1 MGEMNMIYEL
11 ERSDFYRCK
20 DLLSGEG
27 NVEVNAI
34 IEGNNTGRVFVDNI
48 TSPRSGLVLLGNND
62 GSFLIGDTNHNSF
75 NELQQFILEDLK
87 TLGMDYYEVAGTHPF
102 WNETI
107 LTIFNDK
114 TIQKW
119 TQKVFKI
126 TEESYL
132 KEDCPNIEGIY
143 QTEKL
148 TKAILTSNEIINS
161 KEIRDTI
168 LESWRS
174 IDEFLQL
181 GIGYCAIYNHEI
193 VSVCFSNFVAGNKQ
207 CIHIETNEA
216 HRGKQLAK
224 KLAHLFVQ
232 DCFIHDLLPYWD
244 CTTTNVASVTVA
256 ESVGFVEE
264 FTYDVYGFRL

>member
-1 MGEMNMIYEL
+1 MIYEL

-20 DLLSGEG
+20 GLLSAEV

-34 IEGNNTGRVFVDNI
+34 IEGNNTGRVFVDNP

-62 GSFLIGDTNHNSF
+62 GSFLIGDSTTNSF
-75 NELQQFILEDLK
+75 NSELKNFILEDK
-87 TLGMDYYEVAGTHPF
+87 SLGLEYFEVAGIHPL

-107 LTIFNDK
+107 LTIFNEK
-114 TIQKW
+114 AIQKW
-119 TQKVFKI
+119 TQKVYKI
-126 TEESYL
+126 VEECYVKADSP
-132 KEDCPNIEGIY
+132 KIEENY

-148 TKAILTSNEIINS
+148 TKDILTSNEITNS
-161 KEIRDTI
+161 KEISATI

-181 GIGYCAIYNHEI
+181 GIGYCVIYNHEI
-193 VSVCFSNFVAGNKQ
+193 VSICFSNFVTANNQ

-224 KLAHLFVQ
+224 KLAHLFVHE
-232 DCFIHDLLPYWD
+232 CFKHDLLPYWD
-244 CTTTNVASVTVA
+244 CTTTNVASVAVA
-256 ESVGFVEE
+256 RSVGFVED
-264 FTYDVYGFRL
+264 FWYDVYGFEL